1 VKIDR
6 FEFTKKFEK
15 SFTKLTTGEQTR
27 VGTSLVK
34 ASIDLSDPSLHLHE
48 LKGAKTGT
56 MSLNAGGDLRILCR
70 IWDEDTEDEGTKTV
84 ALLLIVGTHSQLY
97 G

>member
-1 VKIDR
+1 VRIDR

-15 SFTKLTTGEQTR
+15 AFAKLTPGEQTR
-27 VGTSLVK
+27 VGASLAK
-34 ASIDLSDPSLHLHE
+34 ATAGLSDPSLHLHE
-48 LKGAKTGT
+48 LKGTRVGT
-56 MSLNAGGDLRILCR
+56 VSLNAGGDLRILCR
-70 IWDEDTEDEGTKTV
+70 IWDEDNKTV

>member
-1 VKIDR
+1 MKIDR

-15 SFTKLTTGEQTR
+15 AFAKLTSGEQAR
-27 VGTSLVK
+27 VGASLAK
-34 ASIDLSDPSLHLHE
+34 ATIDLSDPSLHLHE
-48 LKGAKTGT
+48 LKGAKAGAV
-56 MSLNAGGDLRILCR
+56 SLNAGGDLRILCR
-70 IWDEDTEDEGTKTV
+70 IWEEDEDNKTV